1 MAIFKAP
8 KITTIQRT
16 TLLLGVSELV
26 YDVDQNIFYGG
37 DGVTVGGLP
46 IGSNVG
52 TSIQPQRI
60 ELTQQDIDN
69 KYVTL
74 NIAPLYP
81 NTVSLTCENG
91 IPQIN
96 GVDFIVTGNILSWDG
111 LGLDNFLDNTDVLI
125 VQY

>member
-8 KITTIQRT
+8 KITTIQRQQ
-16 TLLLGVSELV
+16 LLLDVSELV

-46 IGSNVG
+46 LGSNVG
-52 TSIQPQRI
+52 SSIPPQRI
-60 ELTQQDIDN
+60 ELTQEDIDN
-69 KYVTL
+69 KFVIL

-91 IPQIN
+91 IQQVN
-96 GVDFIVTGNILSWDG
+96 GVDFVINGNILSWDG
-111 LGLDNFLDNTDVLI
+111 LGLDNFLDDTDVLI
-125 VQY
+125 IQY

>member
-8 KITTIQRT
+8 KITTIQRQ
-16 TLLLGVSELV
+16 TLLLDVSELV

-37 DGVTVGGLP
+37 DGITVGGLP
-46 IGSNVG
+46 IGSNIG
-52 TSIQPQRI
+52 TSIPPQRI
-60 ELTQQDIDN
+60 ELTQQDINN

-81 NTVSLTCENG
+81 DTVSLTCENG
-91 IPQIN
+91 ITQVN
-96 GVDFIVTGNILSWDG
+96 GIDFIIIENKLSWDG

>member
-8 KITTIQRT
+8 KITTIQRQ
-16 TLLLGVSELV
+16 TLLLDVSELV

-52 TSIQPQRI
+52 TSITPQRI

-74 NIAPLYP
+74 NITPLYP

-91 IPQIN
+91 IPQVN
-96 GVDFIVTGNILSWDG
+96 GVDFIVNGNILSWDG

>member
-8 KITTIQRT
+8 KITTIQRQ
-16 TLLLGVSELV
+16 TLLLDVSELV

-37 DGVTVGGLP
+37 DGATVGGLP

-52 TSIQPQRI
+52 TSITPQRI
-60 ELTQQDIDN
+60 VLTQQDIDN
-69 KYVTL
+69 KFVTL

-81 NTVSLTCENG
+81 TTVSLTCENG
-91 IPQIN
+91 IPQVN
-96 GVDFIVTGNILSWDG
+96 GVDFIVNGNILSWDG

>member
-8 KITTIQRT
+8 KITTIQRQ
-16 TLLLGVSELV
+16 TLLLDVSELV

-52 TSIQPQRI
+52 TSITPQRI

-69 KYVTL
+69 KYVIL

-81 NTVSLTCENG
+81 NTVGLTCENG

-96 GVDFIVTGNILSWDG
+96 GVDFIVNGNILSWDG